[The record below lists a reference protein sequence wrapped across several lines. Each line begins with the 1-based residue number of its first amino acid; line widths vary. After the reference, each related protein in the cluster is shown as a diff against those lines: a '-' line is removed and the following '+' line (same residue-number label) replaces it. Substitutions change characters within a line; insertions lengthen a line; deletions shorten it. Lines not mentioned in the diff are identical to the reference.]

1 MLFQL
6 QYVGH
11 WRTIERVHGY
21 GAEALLMAFQNYAA
35 NLARQQNSTYT
46 LPFEVVTPNM
56 GKYSNIVIKLGE
68 KFINLKFFDSFRN
81 GFVEYGTN
89 HWT

>member
-1 MLFQL
+1 LVELDLEFQQNLVSATSVLFQM

-11 WRTIERVHGY
+11 WRTIEKVHGY
-21 GAEALLMAFQNYAA
+21 GAEVLLMAFQNYAA

-56 GKYSNIVIKLGE
+56 GKKIISPKNKIG
-68 KFINLKFFDSFRN
+68 D
-81 GFVEYGTN
+81 
-89 HWT
+89 

>member
-1 MLFQL
+1 M

-21 GAEALLMAFQNYAA
+21 GADVLLMAFQNYAA

-56 GKYSNIVIKLGE
+56 GKKSIIFDQIRRNWVGGHFYLN
-68 KFINLKFFDSFRN
+68 FFSENYRQFS
-81 GFVEYGTN
+81 E
-89 HWT
+89 WTF